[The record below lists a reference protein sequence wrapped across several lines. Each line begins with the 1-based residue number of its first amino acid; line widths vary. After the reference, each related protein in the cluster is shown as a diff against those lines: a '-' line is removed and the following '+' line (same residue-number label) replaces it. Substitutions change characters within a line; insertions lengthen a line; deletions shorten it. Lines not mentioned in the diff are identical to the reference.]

1 MTAPDPVFESAAHSF
16 AGLVRRIPDTA
27 WEEPGLGAW
36 SVRDL
41 VGHTSRSLITVST
54 YLNAPA
60 QRETITSAA
69 AYYAAIREISAGIG
83 DDAIVERGRQAGR
96 DLGADPA
103 SAVDTLV
110 AQVLADLAAV
120 DDPLIEV
127 IGGLG
132 MRLST
137 YLPTRT
143 FEMAVHGIDIAHA
156 VGIDYTPPADVLADT
171 AALAARIS
179 VALGQGTPVLLALT
193 GRKDLPSGFSVV

>member
-1 MTAPDPVFESAAHSF
+1 MTASLTVFLSATQSF
-16 AGLVRRIPDTA
+16 ADLVRRIPTTA
-27 WEEPGLGAW
+27 WEGPGLGAW

-60 QRETITSAA
+60 QRETVTTAA
-69 AYYAAIREISAGIG
+69 DYYAAIREISAGMG
-83 DDAIVERGRQAGR
+83 EDAIVERGRQAGR
-96 DLGADPA
+96 DLGDDPA
-103 SAVDTLV
+103 SAVDALV
-110 AQVLADLAAV
+110 TKALADLAAV

-156 VGIDYTPPADVLADT
+156 VGIDYTPPADVLADA
-171 AALAARIS
+171 AALAARIA
-179 VALGQGTPVLLALT
+179 VALGQGTPVLRALT
-193 GRKDLPSGFSVV
+193 GRQNLPPGFSVV

>member
-1 MTAPDPVFESAAHSF
+1 MTASRTVFLSATQSF
-16 AGLVRRIPDTA
+16 ADLVRRIPTTA
-27 WEEPGLGAW
+27 WEGPGLGAW

-60 QRETITSAA
+60 QRETVTTAA
-69 AYYAAIREISAGIG
+69 DYYAAIREISAGMG
-83 DDAIVERGRQAGR
+83 EDAIVERGRQAGR
-96 DLGADPA
+96 DLGEDPA
-103 SAVDTLV
+103 SAVDALV
-110 AQVLADLAAV
+110 TKALADLAAV

-156 VGIDYTPPADVLADT
+156 VGIDYTPPADVLADA
-171 AALAARIS
+171 AALAARIA
-179 VALGQGTPVLLALT
+179 VALGQGTPVLRALT
-193 GRKDLPSGFSVV
+193 GRENLPPGFSVV